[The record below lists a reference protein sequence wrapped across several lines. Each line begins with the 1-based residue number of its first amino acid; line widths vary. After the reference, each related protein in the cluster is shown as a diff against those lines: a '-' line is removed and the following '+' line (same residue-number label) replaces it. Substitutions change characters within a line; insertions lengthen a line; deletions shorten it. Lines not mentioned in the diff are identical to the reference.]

1 MNDKKALNL
10 ESKAIQS
17 VEIDQTI
24 RKNLEMDDTM
34 RHLNQS

>member
-1 MNDKKALNL
+1 MNEKTLNL
-10 ESKAIQS
+10 ESKSIQS